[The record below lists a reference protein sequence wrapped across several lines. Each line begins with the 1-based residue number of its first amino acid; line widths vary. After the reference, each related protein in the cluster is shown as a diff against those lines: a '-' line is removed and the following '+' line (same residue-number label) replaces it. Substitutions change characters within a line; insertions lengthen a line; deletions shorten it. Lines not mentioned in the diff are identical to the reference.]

1 MNAALVVILLLL
13 ANVVFSFKG
22 FRNKYFFHK
31 YQFIVEKVLLQR
43 QYWRVITAGFLHV
56 GWGHL
61 VVNMLSF
68 YFFAADLV
76 YVVPAWQLFL
86 IYFASLTGGQL
97 FALFI
102 HRHHGDYSAV
112 GASGAVAGVVFA
124 AIAYTPDM
132 YVNILG
138 ILSLPGWL
146 YAIGYIFIS
155 IYGIRSQSDNIG
167 HEAHLAGAVTGLL
180 VMIALHPAILQVH
193 YLYIAA
199 ILLPCIFFIYIV
211 LTRPYILL
219 IRNNFFRQHQPYRS
233 IDDQYRID
241 KARRE
246 KQVDA
251 ILEKIQRKGMISLT
265 SEERRTLEEYS
276 NKL

>member
-1 MNAALVVILLLL
+1 MNATLVVILLLL
-13 ANVVFSFKG
+13 ANVIFSAIG
-22 FRNKYFFHK
+22 FRNKNFFYK
-31 YQFIVEKVLLQR
+31 YQFVVEKVLLQR
-43 QYWRVITAGFLHV
+43 QYWRVLTAGFLHV

-61 VVNMLSF
+61 AVNMLTF
-68 YFFAADLV
+68 YFFGVDMV
-76 YVVPAWQLFL
+76 YAISAWQLFL
-86 IYFASLTGGQL
+86 IYFASLIGGQL

-102 HRHHGDYSAV
+102 HRHHADYSAV

-124 AIAYTPDM
+124 TIAYMPDM

-138 ILSLPGWL
+138 IIPLPGWL
-146 YAIGYIFIS
+146 YAIMYIFIS
-155 IYGIRSQSDNIG
+155 IYGIRSKSDNIG
-167 HEAHLAGAVTGLL
+167 HEAHLAGALTGMLL
-180 VMIALHPAILQVH
+180 MIAMYPAILRAH
-193 YLYIAA
+193 YLSIAA

-219 IRNNFFRQHQPYRS
+219 IRNNFFQKHQPYLS
-233 IDDQYRID
+233 IDDKYRMER
-241 KARRE
+241 AHRE

-265 SEERRTLEEYS
+265 SEERKTLEEYS